1 MAVRVCLRAAVR
13 NGCRSPP
20 GAEVA
25 LDRAARAC
33 VGAARALETAALCFV
48 RGHARVR
55 ARYRGVWV
63 GWLIICM
70 CIGVG
75 GRRRFQ

>member
-13 NGCRSPP
+13 NGCWSPP

-25 LDRAARAC
+25 AARAC
-33 VGAARALETAALCFV
+33 VGAAGALETAALCFV
-48 RGHARVR
+48 RGHAQVR